1 MKKGKSNFQTRS
13 GSEIKQ
19 HDPKFRKALSIQKMS
34 TSFGMMNTFLS
45 KCSRHTSIQNLT
57 VQVEK
62 NMDKRESESVDGDV
76 GYETDTPA
84 RDSGP
89 RER

>member
-1 MKKGKSNFQTRS
+1 
-13 GSEIKQ
+13 
-19 HDPKFRKALSIQKMS
+19 
-34 TSFGMMNTFLS
+34 MMNTFLS
-45 KCSRHTSIQNLT
+45 KFSRHTSIQNLT

-62 NMDKRESESVDGDV
+62 NMDKRDSESVDGDV

-84 RDSGP
+84 RDSCP